1 MTLKNTMAGTVQASS
16 RFWAER
22 NQREQRILLG
32 GLAAILAALVYLLL
46 ISPAQDGISRYNRS
60 LPEMRQ
66 QVAQLQALVR
76 EAAALPQ
83 GDAATA
89 PPSAPLTK
97 EGLEAA
103 LQRRGLKPES
113 VSVSGDIVRVQFSAA
128 PFSNLM
134 EWMSEARTA
143 FQLSVTE
150 ANVTAKPS
158 PDIVD
163 ASLTLRQ
170 QKGQ

>member
-1 MTLKNTMAGTVQASS
+1 MSLKNTMAGVAQTSS

-22 NQREQRILLG
+22 NQREQRILLA
-32 GLAAILAALVYLLL
+32 GLAVILAAVVYLLL
-46 ISPAQDGISRYNRS
+46 IAPAQSGIARYNRS

-76 EAAALPQ
+76 EAASLPQ
-83 GDAATA
+83 GEATTA
-89 PPSAPLTK
+89 HSAPLTK

-103 LQRRGLKPES
+103 LQRRGLKPQS
-113 VSVSGDIVRVQFSAA
+113 VTVSGDIVRVQFAA
-128 PFSNLM
+128 ASFSSLM
-134 EWMSEARTA
+134 EWMAEARSG

-150 ANVTAKPS
+150 ANVTAKPT

>member
-1 MTLKNTMAGTVQASS
+1 MALKNTMADVVQASS

-22 NQREQRILLG
+22 NLREQRILLG
-32 GLAAILAALVYLLL
+32 GLAAILAALIYLLL
-46 ISPAQDGISRYNRS
+46 ISPAQTGIARYNRS

-89 PPSAPLTK
+89 SSAPLTK

-113 VSVSGDIVRVQFSAA
+113 VSISGDIVRVRFSAA

-134 EWMSEARTA
+134 EWMTEARTA

-150 ANVTAKPS
+150 ANVTAKPT